1 MSAPIAMQ
9 ALPVKVSG
17 PGHGPAPEDIKKI
30 QPEDCS
36 FAVALIQALTGLPG
50 QEPPLIQADPAELET
65 SMAAQIWTVLAR
77 PVVRGQ
83 EMPGTSQGQLGAI
96 APPADPPT
104 SNNGPSLQ
112 NQQLMQL
119 ASVENLSD
127 PAALAVKPEPMADPV
142 LAGEPSATA
151 IEPHQVSVIT
161 SGADTSNS
169 EQPENSEQSDAEAGS
184 LSHRGRIEKTADEQF
199 EPGPVW
205 TSDQPAL
212 EMAVPEQSQSEST
225 ASQSLSKP
233 GLDWEHLV
241 AAIVLEKQ
249 PDGQRLTVRLRPDT
263 MGQLEILFEQS
274 EQGLSAR
281 IVADNPETTQLLGS
295 QVQTLQSALADKGI
309 ACASIAVVYE
319 QSAFTQ
325 DHPFQQHQGQSSPQ
339 EPPNK
344 HDQGQ
349 GSQSIPSQQ
358 DTGGREIRPP
368 LRHPVS
374 SYIDRWT

>member
-1 MSAPIAMQ
+1 MQ

-83 EMPGTSQGQLGAI
+83 EMPGTRPGTIRS
-96 APPADPPT
+96 DCPT
-104 SNNGPSLQ
+104 GRSPDQPTMDRPLQ

-225 ASQSLSKP
+225 AVRVFRNQGWTGNIWWL
-233 GLDWEHLV
+233 
-241 AAIVLEKQ
+241 
-249 PDGQRLTVRLRPDT
+249 RLCLR
-263 MGQLEILFEQS
+263 
-274 EQGLSAR
+274 
-281 IVADNPETTQLLGS
+281 
-295 QVQTLQSALADKGI
+295 
-309 ACASIAVVYE
+309 
-319 QSAFTQ
+319 
-325 DHPFQQHQGQSSPQ
+325 SSRTA
-339 EPPNK
+339 N
-344 HDQGQ
+344 G
-349 GSQSIPSQQ
+349 
-358 DTGGREIRPP
+358 
-368 LRHPVS
+368 
-374 SYIDRWT
+374 